1 LEWLPAFPLSCF
13 LPQRTK
19 NYPNAL
25 VRLLKYL
32 IAKAAVKAM
41 KVVESDDEETVPMKE
56 EDGNAHS
63 FGEEAR
69 VTRDA
74 SFIW

>member
-1 LEWLPAFPLSCF
+1 
-13 LPQRTK
+13 
-19 NYPNAL
+19 
-25 VRLLKYL
+25 LKYL

-41 KVVESDDEETVPMKE
+41 KDVESDDEETVPMKE